1 MATPGPSEAV
11 GPYDH
16 AMRRLLPV
24 VAAAI
29 LAVTGCSEIGEEI
42 DQATDEAAAEALES
56 AVQDQ
61 LSEAG
66 IELDGDP
73 ECDTDLSRDGTT
85 LTGTADCTGTTVD
98 GQNATATFDGALS
111 TAGCEG
117 SLTIEVDDRQVV
129 DLAEVPGCSVE
140 L

>member
-1 MATPGPSEAV
+1 
-11 GPYDH
+11 
-16 AMRRLLPV
+16 MRRLLPV

-42 DQATDEAAAEALES
+42 DEGTDEAAADVLES
-56 AVQDQ
+56 AVRDQ
-61 LSEAG
+61 LSDAG
-66 IELDGDP
+66 IELEGDP
-73 ECDTDLSRDGTT
+73 DCDTDLTRDGTT

-98 GQNATATFDGALS
+98 GQDATATFDGALS
-111 TAGCEG
+111 TSGCEG
-117 SLTIEVDDRQVV
+117 SLTIEVDGRQVV